1 MPRATRLATIV
12 LSFALAAFPLAAEKP
27 VVAVSIPPQA
37 YFVERIAGGRVATL
51 TIVGPGQSPHSY
63 EPSPRQMAELAKA
76 RVWFTIGVDF
86 EKALKP
92 RITATLPGLLLAD
105 AARGVV
111 YRTLEAHEDGE
122 EGQGRENGR
131 HDDDEEDGGPDPHV
145 WLGRQAAKIQAAIV
159 RDELSLVDP
168 AGKAVFAANHDA
180 LVRDVDAVFDRLARD
195 LAPLRGK
202 PVFVYHPAF
211 GYFLD
216 EFGILQVAVETGG
229 KEPTQKGIAEL
240 AARAKREGARTIF
253 VQKQFPARA
262 AAVLAKSLGGA
273 VAPLDPLAG
282 DWLAN
287 LERMGDALRKAA
299 R

>member
-1 MPRATRLATIV
+1 MSRLARLATIV
-12 LSFALAAFPLAAEKP
+12 LSFALAAYPLAAEKP
-27 VVAVSIPPQA
+27 IVAVSIPPQA
-37 YFVERIAGGRVATL
+37 YFVERIAGGRVATV

-63 EPSPRQMAELAKA
+63 EPTPRQMAELAKA

-92 RITATLPGLLLAD
+92 RITATLPGLRLVD
-105 AARGVV
+105 ATRGVV
-111 YRTLEAHEDGE
+111 YRKLEAHEDEEDGHTRGE
-122 EGQGRENGR
+122 DR
-131 HDDDEEDGGPDPHV
+131 HEEDEEGGPDPHV

-159 RDELSLVDP
+159 RDELALIDP
-168 AGKAVFAANHDA
+168 AGKAVFSANHDA
-180 LVRDVDAVFDRLARD
+180 LVKDIDAVFDRLTRD
-195 LAPLRGK
+195 LASLRGK

-216 EFGILQVAVETGG
+216 EFGILQAAVETGG

-262 AAVLAKSLGGA
+262 AAVLARSLGGV

-299 R
+299 Q